1 MAAHSNILAWRIPWT
16 EEPGRLQSIGSQRVR
31 HDRGHWA
38 RIHAGRE
45 KTSHLSCC
53 LYFLKFIFNWRT
65 VVLQYRVGFCHTSIW
80 INHRYTYV
88 APSWP
93 SSPLQPH
100 STPLGCHKVPVW
112 APWVIQ
118 QIPTGYL
125 FYIWWCMSFYATV
138 SICPTLSFPS
148 CPESVLYVCVSTAAL
163 QIGSSVPSF

>member
-80 INHRYTYV
+80 INHMSP
-88 APSWP
+88 PSWTSLLP
-93 SSPLQPH
+93 PRSSLVAQTVKCLPTMWETWVRSLSWEDPLEKEMATH
-100 STPLGCHKVPVW
+100 SSSLDW
-112 APWVIQ
+112 ILAWIQ
-118 QIPTGYL
+118 TTG
-125 FYIWWCMSFYATV
+125 A
-138 SICPTLSFPS
+138 
-148 CPESVLYVCVSTAAL
+148 
-163 QIGSSVPSF
+163 